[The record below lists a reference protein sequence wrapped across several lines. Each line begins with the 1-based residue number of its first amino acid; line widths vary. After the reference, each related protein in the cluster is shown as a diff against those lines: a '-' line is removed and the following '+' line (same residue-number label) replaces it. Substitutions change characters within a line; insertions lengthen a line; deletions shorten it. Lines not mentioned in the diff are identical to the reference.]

1 MTLYTSLN
9 PLDAN
14 SFPACALLTPALH
27 SMYVDFGSFHT
38 SEYRGGVERRQME
51 LKGVEGGD

>member
-27 SMYVDFGSFHT
+27 SMYVGFGPFHS
-38 SEYRGGVERRQME
+38 SECRGGVERRQME
-51 LKGVEGGD
+51 LKGIEDGD